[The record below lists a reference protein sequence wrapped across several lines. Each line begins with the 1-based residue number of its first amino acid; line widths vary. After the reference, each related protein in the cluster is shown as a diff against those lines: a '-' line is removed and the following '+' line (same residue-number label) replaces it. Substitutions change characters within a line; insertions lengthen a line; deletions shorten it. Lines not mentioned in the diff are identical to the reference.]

1 MRKILISILCLA
13 LSSVACLET
22 SSAALVATPA
32 PTAAEL
38 PRFDQMVPVAAAECA
53 RVAASD
59 AVNLRNVSSA
69 HGDVLTWL
77 KHGELVRVL
86 DSSNVEWWRVSF
98 AGLEGFVKADYLE
111 KTRCDD
117 GKEK

>member
-32 PTAAEL
+32 PTAENLLRIGQSIPPTA
-38 PRFDQMVPVAAAECA
+38 FECA

-59 AVNLRNVSSA
+59 AVNLRNVPAA

-86 DSSNVEWWRVSF
+86 DSSSAEWWRVSF
-98 AGLEGFVKADYLE
+98 AGFEGFARSIYLE